1 MILAFLVLCPC
12 APVPAAPSGAG
23 DDHACCGGDPGL
35 TVAAPSC
42 CAAHDMR
49 EAQPAVASAGAAIV
63 APAWTYFDVVP
74 VPASLADGHAIDG
87 AFRASAA
94 PLILRV

>member
-12 APVPAAPSGAG
+12 APAPADPSGAG
-23 DDHACCGGDPGL
+23 DDHACCGGDAGL

-42 CAAHDMR
+42 CAAHDVR

-74 VPASLADGHAIDG
+74 VATSVAGHDAIDV
-87 AFRASAA
+87 AFRPSAA
-94 PLILRV
+94 PPILRV